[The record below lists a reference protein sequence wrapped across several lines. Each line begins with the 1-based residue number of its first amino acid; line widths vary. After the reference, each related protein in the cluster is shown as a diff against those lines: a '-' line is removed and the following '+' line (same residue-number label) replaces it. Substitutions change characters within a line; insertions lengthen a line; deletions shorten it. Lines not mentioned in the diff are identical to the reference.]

1 MSAASI
7 PSASM
12 PATSLSIVPSYTT
25 GEEITNSILHGLG
38 ALGAMAGLVLLGL
51 KTSGIFSG
59 QREEVL
65 DIIAVFLFTVTMI
78 GMFLISTLYHAVQ
91 HQGAKRVLRRLDH
104 AMIFIFIAGTYTPFC
119 LSGLQGTWGWSLFAF
134 EWILAFTGIT
144 LNIFGFK
151 ALKKIEIA
159 AYVLMGWAIIAGFI
173 PLMRSVPVQS
183 IIMLIAGGIAY
194 TLGIIW
200 YKKKDVKYTHA
211 VWHGFVIAGAIC
223 HWFAVWYLF

>member
-1 MSAASI
+1 MNTTGKSSAA
-7 PSASM
+7 AVV
-12 PATSLSIVPSYTT
+12 PAYTI
-25 GEEITNSILHGLG
+25 GEEMTNSILHGLG

-51 KTSGIFSG
+51 KTKGFFAG
-59 QREEVL
+59 QREASLIASDL
-65 DIIAVFLFTVTMI
+65 DIIAALLFTITMI
-78 GMFLISTLYHAVQ
+78 GMFLVSTLYHAIQ
-91 HQGAKRVLRRLDH
+91 HHGAKRILRRMDH

-119 LSGLQGTWGWSLFAF
+119 LTGLQGVWGWSLFAF

-159 AYVLMGWAIIAGFI
+159 AYVLMGWAIVAGII

-183 IIMLIAGGIAY
+183 VVMLIAGGIAY
-194 TLGIIW
+194 TMGIIW

-211 VWHGFVIAGAIC
+211 VWHGFVIVGAVF
-223 HWFAVWYLF
+223 HWFAVWNLF